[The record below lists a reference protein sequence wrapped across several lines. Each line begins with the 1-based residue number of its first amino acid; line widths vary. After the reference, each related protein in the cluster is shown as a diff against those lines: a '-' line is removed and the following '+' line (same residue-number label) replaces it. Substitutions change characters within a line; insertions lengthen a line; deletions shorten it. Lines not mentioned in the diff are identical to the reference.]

1 MANKKNEE
9 EDLLTLGEARKE
21 IEQEEV
27 HNKKQVVPVI
37 MMIVGFLLM
46 IVGIFYNDIIAFINP
61 KEEKTTV
68 KSNYEDVKNKL
79 ECMKE
84 DEDETTGVK
93 TITSYTFNFKSRKL
107 TSYEEKIVL
116 RSIKDSDIGPNNIK
130 VMATKYDENISK
142 FSNIDGI
149 EITNNLSSNKYLINI
164 NIDLEK
170 LDKTKVPVDDKINV
184 ISNKDDEY
192 KEVKKKMVT
201 EIHLSC
207 D

>member
-84 DEDETTGVK
+84 DEDETTV
-93 TITSYTFNFKSRKL
+93 SFL
-107 TSYEEKIVL
+107 HVL
-116 RSIKDSDIGPNNIK
+116 PSMDLLKKHSI
-130 VMATKYDENISK
+130 ER
-142 FSNIDGI
+142 
-149 EITNNLSSNKYLINI
+149 LSS
-164 NIDLEK
+164 E
-170 LDKTKVPVDDKINV
+170 TEFFMSV
-184 ISNKDDEY
+184 IIYN
-192 KEVKKKMVT
+192 
-201 EIHLSC
+201 C
-207 D
+207 Q